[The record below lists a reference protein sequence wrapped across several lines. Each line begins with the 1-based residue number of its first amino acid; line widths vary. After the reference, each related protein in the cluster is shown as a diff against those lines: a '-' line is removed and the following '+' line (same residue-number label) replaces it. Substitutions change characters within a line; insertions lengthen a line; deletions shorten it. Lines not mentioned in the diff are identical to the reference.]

1 VANKVLESMTPNEVR
16 ALVGLV
22 QEQGGGELEGVA
34 PSPTTLRFSEDD
46 VISIFDQFGE
56 SKSNY
61 SIFRS
66 RDTFSELPNDLE
78 EAMNLD
84 FATQE
89 LTRLEANVLDLI
101 QKDKRITPEII
112 SGTIKADLTIIN
124 NVIANLEERGLIK
137 STNVKGNTERVLSSP
152 LSEIT
157 NTKPSTRSF
166 MVRYSYE
173 WRSSIPAGQRN
184 SADHP
189 SRKFCAR
196 LMQLDKLYTRAEIE
210 AISLRLGY
218 SVFNRRG
225 GWWTMPDGEHS
236 PSCRHV
242 WASSVVIKK

>member
-1 VANKVLESMTPNEVR
+1 MTPNEVR
-16 ALVGLV
+16 ALVGLTD
-22 QEQGGGELEGVA
+22 EQGGGTLKDVA
-34 PSPTTLRFSEDD
+34 PSATSFKFSEDD
-46 VISIFDQFGE
+46 VIDIFAQFGE

-61 SIFRS
+61 SIFRT
-66 RDTFSELPNDLE
+66 RDTFSASPNDLE

-112 SGTIKADLTIIN
+112 AGTIKTDLGIIN
-124 NVIANLEERGLIK
+124 KIMDSLEERGLIK
-137 STNVKGNTERVLSSP
+137 STNVRGNTERVLTSP
-152 LSEIT
+152 LAENT
-157 NTKPSTRSF
+157 DTKPSTRSF

-173 WRSSIPAGQRN
+173 WRSSIPGGERN
-184 SADHP
+184 SASHP
-189 SRKFCAR
+189 SRQFCAR

-218 SVFNRRG
+218 SVFDRRG
-225 GWWTMPDGEHS
+225 GWWTMPDGDHS

-242 WASSVVIKK
+242 WASQVVIKKG